1 MLDVA
6 VDLEDLAGAIV
17 EAGGA
22 RYGLTPLGK
31 ACTYPV
37 FRGEADGMP
46 SVFVKVGTAD
56 EWRRTERLL
65 RDVGACGLFPKLLP
79 GSRVEYRGH
88 AVFVMEWKGTEI
100 VYPEDMTER
109 QADSFAD
116 ACVKL
121 SGVLQGARDFA
132 PVAGSPLAPEC
143 MHEDL
148 VSYVR
153 RHPVAGRLLKGLVSV
168 PAAERTFGTRPL
180 AVVHGDFHAKN
191 FGFSGDEFASV
202 FDFDKL
208 TQGLPCGDL
217 TDALVERYS
226 CLGLSASARRRLGAV
241 ARRIVARVPW
251 PREEFVISCNVARL
265 RFAVRRVR
273 KHPDSAWVAIDV
285 LRRDRKISE
294 FLAVL
299 GCPSPQR

>member
-1 MLDVA
+1 MLDIA
-6 VDLEDLAGAIV
+6 VDREDLAGAIA

-22 RYGLTPLGK
+22 RYRLTPLGK

-37 FRGEADGMP
+37 FRGEAVDMP
-46 SVFVKVGTAD
+46 PVFVKVGTAD

-65 RDVGACGLFPKLLP
+65 QDVGSCGLFPKLLP

-88 AVFVMEWKGTEI
+88 AVFVMEWKATEI

-132 PVAGSPLAPEC
+132 PVAGSPLSPEC

-153 RHPVAGRLLKGLVSV
+153 RHPVAGRLLKGLLSV
-168 PAAERTFGTRPL
+168 PAAERTFGARPL

-208 TQGLPCGDL
+208 SQGLPCGDL

-251 PREEFVISCNVARL
+251 PREEFVVSCNVARL

-273 KHPDSAWVAIDV
+273 KHPDSAWVAMDV

-299 GCPSPQR
+299 A

>member
-1 MLDVA
+1 MLDIA
-6 VDLEDLAGAIV
+6 VDREDLAEAIA

-22 RYGLTPLGK
+22 RYRLTPLGK

-37 FRGEADGMP
+37 FRGEAVGMP
-46 SVFVKVGTAD
+46 PVFVKVGTAD

-65 RDVGACGLFPKLLP
+65 ADVGSCGLFPKLLP

-88 AVFVMEWKGTEI
+88 AVFVMEWKATEI

-148 VSYVR
+148 VRYVR
-153 RHPVAGRLLKGLVSV
+153 RHPVAGRLLKGLLSV
-168 PAAERTFGTRPL
+168 PAAERTFGARPL

-208 TQGLPCGDL
+208 SQGLPCGDL

-251 PREEFVISCNVARL
+251 PREEFVVSCNVARL

-273 KHPDSAWVAIDV
+273 KHPDSAWVAMDV

-294 FLAVL
+294 FLTVL
-299 GCPSPQR
+299 A

>member
-1 MLDVA
+1 MLDIA
-6 VDLEDLAGAIV
+6 VDREDLAEAIA

-22 RYGLTPLGK
+22 RYRLTPLGK

-37 FRGEADGMP
+37 FRGEAVDMP
-46 SVFVKVGTAD
+46 PVFVKVGTAD

-65 RDVGACGLFPKLLP
+65 ADVGSCGLFPKLLP

-88 AVFVMEWKGTEI
+88 AIFVMEWKATEI

-148 VSYVR
+148 VRYVR
-153 RHPVAGRLLKGLVSV
+153 RHPVAGRLLKGLLSV
-168 PAAERTFGTRPL
+168 PVAERTFGTRQL

-251 PREEFVISCNVARL
+251 PREEFVVSCNVARL

-273 KHPDSAWVAIDV
+273 KHPDSAWVAMDV

-294 FLAVL
+294 FLTVL
-299 GCPSPQR
+299 GRPFPQQ